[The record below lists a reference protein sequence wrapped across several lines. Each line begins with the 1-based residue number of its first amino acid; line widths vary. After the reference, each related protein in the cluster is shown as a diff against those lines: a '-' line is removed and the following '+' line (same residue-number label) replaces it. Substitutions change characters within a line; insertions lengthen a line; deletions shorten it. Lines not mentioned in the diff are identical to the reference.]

1 MEEVLGRGTMADN
14 DQIAALVRE
23 GVALAEAGRG
33 ADAVAVLERALALAP
48 GEAQLH
54 WLCGTAERVAGRP
67 ARAVER
73 YRAALGI
80 DPGHAASLGNLA
92 EIGDPEEVVAFLER
106 AVATLPGRA
115 DLKFRLG
122 TVLNRQGRGAEA
134 VDSFVQAIAL
144 DPKVAPYHVNHGI
157 ALRQAGRLAESVAAF
172 DRALALKPGDP
183 LAHWNRGLSLL
194 GLGRLVEGWADY
206 EHRLRLPSA
215 PRPVS
220 LAEWDGQARDK
231 VLVRREQGLGDEL
244 LFANC
249 LPDLL
254 QATAGVSIECDQRLA
269 PLYRRSFRQARIVP
283 VRRPQP
289 GQPDPPAEPGD
300 SRSWVALGSLPGRF
314 RRSLEAFPTTGGYLK
329 ADPAKIAWWR
339 EFLGGLGPGLKIGL
353 CWRSSQVGGARDQ
366 RYARIEHLA
375 PLFAREGI
383 RLVSLQLNLDPAERA
398 VAGGGLHVIPDLDL
412 RDDVDGVAAL
422 VAALDRVVTIDSWI
436 LSLAGALGVDTHFLA
451 THRDWATLGTDG
463 MPWAPS
469 VAVDFVG
476 PGDWGAAF
484 ARALAPA

>member
-1 MEEVLGRGTMADN
+1 MQEAWERGAMADN
-14 DQIAALVRE
+14 DRIAALVRE

-33 ADAVAVLERALALAP
+33 ADAVAAFERALALAP

-67 ARAVER
+67 ARAIER

-92 EIGDPEEVVAFLER
+92 EIGDPEEVAALL
-106 AVATLPGRA
+106 AKAIAALPDRA
-115 DLKFRLG
+115 DLRFRLG

-134 VDSFVQAIAL
+134 VDCFVQAIAL
-144 DPKVAPYHVNHGI
+144 EPKVAPFHVNHGI

-194 GLGRLVEGWADY
+194 GLGRLAEGWADY

-220 LAEWDGQARDK
+220 LAPWDGQARDK

-254 QATAGVSIECDQRLA
+254 QATAGASIECDQRLA
-269 PLYRRSFRQARIVP
+269 TLYRRSFPVARIVP

-314 RRSLEAFPTTGGYLK
+314 RRAMDAFPATGGYLK
-329 ADPAKIAWWR
+329 ADPTKIAWWR
-339 EFLGGLGPGLKIGL
+339 EFLGGLGPGRKIGL

-366 RYARIEHLA
+366 RYARIEELA
-375 PLFAREGI
+375 ALFA
-383 RLVSLQLNLDPAERA
+383 LPDVKFVSLQLNLAPAERA
-398 VAGGGLHVIPDLDL
+398 VAGGGLHEAPDLDL
-412 RDDVDGVAAL
+412 RDDIDGVAAL

-436 LSLAGALGVDTHFLA
+436 LSLAGALGVETRFLA
-451 THRDWATLGTDG
+451 SHRDWATLGTDR

-469 VAVDFVG
+469 VAVDFVR
-476 PGDWGAAF
+476 PGGWGAAC
-484 ARALAPA
+484 RAAAG

>member
-1 MEEVLGRGTMADN
+1 MANN
-14 DQIAALVRE
+14 DRIAALVRQ

-33 ADAVAVLERALALAP
+33 GDAVAMLERALALAP

-67 ARAVER
+67 ARAIER
-73 YRAALGI
+73 YRAALAL

-92 EIGDPEEVVAFLER
+92 EIGDPDEVIGFLEQ

-115 DLKFRLG
+115 DLRFRLG

-134 VDSFVQAIAL
+134 VDCFAAAIAL

-157 ALRQAGRLAESVAAF
+157 ALRQAGRLADSVAAF
-172 DRALALKPGDP
+172 ERALALKPGDP

-194 GLGRLVEGWADY
+194 GLGRLAEGWADY
-206 EHRLRLPSA
+206 EYRLRLPSA
-215 PRPVS
+215 PRPVT
-220 LAEWDGQARDK
+220 LAAWDGDPRDK

-254 QATAGVSIECDQRLA
+254 RATAGASIECDHRLA
-269 PLYRRSFRQARIVP
+269 TLYRHSFPAARIVP
-283 VRRPQP
+283 VRRPAP

-300 SRSWVALGSLPGRF
+300 ARSWVALGSLPGRF
-314 RRSLEAFPTTGGYLK
+314 RTAVDSFPAASGYLQ

-339 EFLGGLGPGLKIGL
+339 DFLGGLGSGRKIGL

-375 PLFAREGI
+375 PLFAQQGI
-383 RLVSLQLNLDPAERA
+383 RCVSLQLNLAPGERA
-398 VAGGGLHVIPDLDL
+398 VAGAGLHEAPDLDL
-412 RDDVDGVAAL
+412 RDDIDGVAAL

-436 LSLAGALGVDTHFLA
+436 LSLAGALGVETRFLA
-451 THRDWATLGTDG
+451 SHRDWATLGTNR

-469 VAVDFVG
+469 VAVDFVR
-476 PGDWGAAF
+476 PGAWAEAFRAASG
-484 ARALAPA
+484 